1 MDPSDGSQ
9 CNARTRA
16 RRENTTQTSRP
27 HKYWQVLAIAKSK
40 TDKMMIDT
48 IPLHE
53 IEDIL
58 LAGEPVQP
66 GAFEGTDTFQGGKSG
81 RRESAR
87 TKSTFLRDGKDDS
100 QAAHG
105 NNVEDEERRTIQLN
119 TIPAG
124 LNLGRHYRF
133 RPKTRELAQVFL
145 CVRTTYLHKCVSA
158 CMHA

>member
-1 MDPSDGSQ
+1 
-9 CNARTRA
+9 
-16 RRENTTQTSRP
+16 
-27 HKYWQVLAIAKSK
+27 
-40 TDKMMIDT
+40 MMIDT

-53 IEDIL
+53 IDDIL
-58 LAGEPVQP
+58 LAGEP

-87 TKSTFLRDGKDDS
+87 TKSTFLRDGNDDS

-119 TIPAG
+119 TTPGG

-145 CVRTTYLHKCVSA
+145 CVRTTYLHECVSA

>member
-9 CNARTRA
+9 CNAPTRA

-145 CVRTTYLHKCVSA
+145 CVRTTYLHE
-158 CMHA
+158 